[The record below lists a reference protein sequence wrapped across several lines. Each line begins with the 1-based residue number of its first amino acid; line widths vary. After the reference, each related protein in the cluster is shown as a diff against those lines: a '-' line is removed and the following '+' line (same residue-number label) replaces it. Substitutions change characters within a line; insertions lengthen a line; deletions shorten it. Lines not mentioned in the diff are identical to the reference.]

1 MKYHVILSMPRQVE
15 NIKIP
20 QGQEAQTLSKIFE
33 EVDRTYG
40 PKTVNSQEFIMKK
53 LLKDED

>member
-1 MKYHVILSMPRQVE
+1 MPRQVE

-20 QGQEAQTLSKIFE
+20 QSEEEKTLSKIFA

-40 PKTVNSQEFIMKK
+40 PKTVNSQEFIMKE